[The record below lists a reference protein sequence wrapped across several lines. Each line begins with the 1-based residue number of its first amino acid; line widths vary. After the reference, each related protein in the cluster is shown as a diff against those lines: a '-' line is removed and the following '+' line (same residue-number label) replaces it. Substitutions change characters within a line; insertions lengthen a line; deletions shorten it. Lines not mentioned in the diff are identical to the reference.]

1 MDGHV
6 VLSASHWVYLA
17 VIVVI
22 LLFIVFRREIVVP
35 SLVGIFV
42 LGLLAAQGQGVIDRF
57 IHGLQSVFEALMN
70 AGVELF
76 DIMLIIALMVAMLK
90 SLQSQGSDVLMVAPV
105 KKLMVTPMSAFF
117 VLGIMTYIAA
127 TFFWPTPTTA
137 LIGVVLIPV
146 AIRMGLPAMGAA
158 VAISLFGHGMAL
170 SGDLVIQ
177 GATKLTAS
185 AADVST
191 GEILTYTAL
200 FSIIVGGVAIAI
212 AFYTI
217 RRDMKRGILKTPEPG
232 GSADFS
238 TTETASKKEMASTAG
253 ESPQQGKHAKLFA
266 ILVPVV
272 LLGVISIMMFRAI
285 FDREN
290 VISGEDATGF
300 LGGTAIVLLV
310 LSTFG
315 HEGSKGFE
323 KIIDHLREG
332 FYFAIKIFAPIIPIA
347 GFFFLGNPDDA
358 GEILGEGTPGFLF
371 DWGQIIATSLSDSPF
386 ITSFGIALVG
396 ILGGL
401 DGSGFSGLPLTGS
414 LSAAV
419 GAGTGL
425 NVAILASLGQVAGIF
440 VGGGTLAAWAFGVA
454 ADSGV
459 SGVKP
464 ADLVRRNFVP
474 VMVGLFVACLVGVL
488 LM

>member
-1 MDGHV
+1 MEGHV
-6 VLSASHWVYLA
+6 VLTASHWIYLA
-17 VIVVI
+17 VIVMI
-22 LLFIVFRREIVVP
+22 LVFIVFRREVVVP
-35 SLVGIFV
+35 SLVGIFT
-42 LGLLAAQGQGVIDRF
+42 LGILAAQGQGVTNGF
-57 IHGLQSVFEALMN
+57 INGLQTVFEALLN

-90 SLQSQGSDVLMVAPV
+90 SLQSQGADVLMVAPV
-105 KKLMVTPMSAFF
+105 KKLMVTPTTAFF

-137 LIGVVLIPV
+137 LVGVVLIPV

-158 VAISLFGHGMAL
+158 VSISLFGHGMAL

-185 AADVST
+185 SAGVST

-200 FSIIVGGVAIAI
+200 FSLIVGGVAIAI

-217 RRDMKRGILKTPEPG
+217 RRDMKRGIL
-232 GSADFS
+232 
-238 TTETASKKEMASTAG
+238 TATMTG
-253 ESPQQGKHAKLFA
+253 ESDGFNTADTKMDSPSEENPKQGKHARLFA
-266 ILVPVV
+266 ILVPAV
-272 LLGVISIMMFRAI
+272 LLIVVSIMMFRAI
-285 FDREN
+285 FDRDN
-290 VISGEDATGF
+290 VISGGDATGF
-300 LGGTAIVLLV
+300 LGGTAIILLV

-332 FYFAIKIFAPIIPIA
+332 FYFAIKIFAPVIPIA

-358 GEILGEGTPGFLF
+358 VAILGEETPGFLF
-371 DWGQIIATSLSDSPF
+371 DWGQIIATSLGDSPL

-401 DGSGFSGLPLTGS
+401 DGSGFSGLPLTGA

-419 GAGTGL
+419 GSAPGL

-440 VGGGTLAAWAFGVA
+440 VGGGTIAAWAFGVA

-464 ADLVRRNFVP
+464 VDLVRRNFIP
-474 VMVGLFVACLVGVL
+474 VMVGLFVACLVGKF

>member
-1 MDGHV
+1 MEGQIA
-6 VLSASHWVYLA
+6 LTASHWVYLA
-17 VIVVI
+17 VIIMI
-22 LLFIVFRREIVVP
+22 LMFIMFRREVVIP
-35 SLVGIFV
+35 SLVGIFI
-42 LGLLAAQGQGVIDRF
+42 LGLLAAQGQGVVDSF
-57 IHGLQSVFEALMN
+57 INGLQTIFGALLN
-70 AGVELF
+70 AGIELF
-76 DIMLIIALMVAMLK
+76 DIMLIITLMVAMLR
-90 SLQSQGSDVLMVAPV
+90 SLQSQGADILMVAPV
-105 KKLMVTPMSAFF
+105 KKMMVNPTAAFF
-117 VLGIMTYIAA
+117 VLGVMTYIAA

-137 LIGVVLIPV
+137 LVGVVLIPV

-185 AADVST
+185 SANVST
-191 GEILTYTAL
+191 GEILKYTAL
-200 FSIIVGGVAIAI
+200 FSFIVGGVAIAI

-217 RRDMKRGILKTPEPG
+217 RRDMKKGILKASKPEE
-232 GSADFS
+232 SADFS
-238 TTETASKKEMASTAG
+238 ATETDPEETAT
-253 ESPQQGKHAKLFA
+253 PQQGKYAKLFA

-272 LLGVISIMMFRAI
+272 LLIVVSIMIYRAI
-285 FDREN
+285 FDRGN
-290 VISGEDATGF
+290 VISGGDATGF
-300 LGGTAIVLLV
+300 LGGTAITLLV

-315 HEGSKGFE
+315 HEGFKGFE

-332 FYFAIKIFAPIIPIA
+332 FYFAIKIFAPVIPIA
-347 GFFFLGNPDDA
+347 GFFFLGNPENA
-358 GEILGEGTPGFLF
+358 GAILGEGTPGFLF
-371 DWGQIIATSLSDSPF
+371 DWGQLIATSLGDSPI

-401 DGSGFSGLPLTGS
+401 DGSGFSGLPLTGA

-419 GAGTGL
+419 GTAPGL

-464 ADLVRRNFVP
+464 VDLVRRNFIP
-474 VMVGLFVACLVGVL
+474 VMVGLFIACIVGIL